1 MKKKAKK
8 DKKEKKIYTTPEDSV
23 EMTPENIATIAQ
35 LQSFIKKL
43 PKCHTISSRL
53 TATKNLLD
61 IKNNELYQKC
71 IELKGLS
78 YLSSW
83 LKEYKK
89 SVASGTD
96 LTRDEEF
103 IVINIIF
110 LCERIHLSINDLKTS
125 KIGKNINSLGKALPE
140 GSNVR
145 KSCEEIVSKWREM
158 IDSNNE
164 GRDDENVEQNN
175 GNNNEEV
182 IYSSLNPKNNYL
194 GGNMAGG
201 AFNNNNI
208 QFLKL
213 KRNNQNFKPCNNS
226 INTNTNNINLNTNC
240 NNTSNKINSIKIKA
254 YVKNST
260 NLFFYLLSKIKKSV
274 IFLKI
279 TLNKLFLTLNNIQ
292 RNNIFLYIT

>member
-1 MKKKAKK
+1 MKKKSKK

-23 EMTPENIATIAQ
+23 EMTPEMISTVNQ

-53 TATKNLLD
+53 TATKNLLE

-96 LTRDEEF
+96 LTRDEEY
-103 IVINIIF
+103 IVKNIIH

-125 KIGKNINSLGKALPE
+125 KIGKNINSLGKALSE
-140 GSNVR
+140 GCSV
-145 KSCEEIVSKWREM
+145 KKYCEEIVSKWREM
-158 IDSNNE
+158 IEGNENNDENNE
-164 GRDDENVEQNN
+164 DNYEENNGSQNQQNN
-175 GNNNEEV
+175 
-182 IYSSLNPKNNYL
+182 L
-194 GGNMAGG
+194 GGGVNGLG
-201 AFNNNNI
+201 INNNNN
-208 QFLKL
+208 QFLNTKV
-213 KRNNQNFKPCNNS
+213 KRNNNS
-226 INTNTNNINLNTNC
+226 NPFSISTNSNNINLNTNS
-240 NNTSNKINSIKIKA
+240 NTSNKINSIKIKT

-260 NLFFYLLSKIKKSV
+260 NLFFSLLSKIKIIV
-274 IFLKI
+274 IFLK
-279 TLNKLFLTLNNIQ
+279 NNLI
-292 RNNIFLYIT
+292 N